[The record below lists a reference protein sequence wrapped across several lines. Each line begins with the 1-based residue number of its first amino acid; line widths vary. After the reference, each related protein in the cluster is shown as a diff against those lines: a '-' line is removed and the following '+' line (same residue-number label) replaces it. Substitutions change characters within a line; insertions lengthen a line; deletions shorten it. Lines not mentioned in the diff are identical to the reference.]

1 MKRLLA
7 TMLKGLGAILPLA
20 LCVYLLYW
28 FFSKAEAL
36 MKSLHMSVVPADFY
50 FPGLGMLLALI
61 LLFFSG
67 LLVQTFLIR
76 YLLELTEKLINR
88 IPLVKSLYSG
98 VKDFVGFV
106 SAPSGSD
113 NRKVVAVSMPDGSKL
128 IGLVTGDSAA
138 KQLFKGEDA
147 NRVAVYMPMSY
158 QIAGYTIY
166 VEKQRLELLDIS
178 VEEALRICMTA
189 GMGASEDSDAA
200 KPK

>member
-1 MKRLLA
+1 
-7 TMLKGLGAILPLA
+7 MLKGLGAILPLA
-20 LCVYLLYW
+20 LCIYLLYW
-28 FFSKAEAL
+28 FFSKAEAV
-36 MKSLHMSVVPADFY
+36 MKSLFLSVVPLDFY
-50 FPGLGMLLALI
+50 FPGLGMLLALV
-61 LLFFSG
+61 LLFASG

-76 YLLELTEKLINR
+76 YFLEQAEKLIDR

-138 KQLFKGEDA
+138 KQLFQGEDA

-158 QIAGYTIY
+158 QIAGYTVY
-166 VEKQRLELLDIS
+166 VQRERLELLDIS

-189 GMGASEDSDAA
+189 GMGASEDLGSVNLAQKRAD
-200 KPK
+200 